1 MNTHQNPYIGPRAF
15 RTGEKLFGR
24 GRETAE
30 LIDLL
35 IAERVVLMS
44 SPSGAGKSSLINA
57 GVIPSMREHG
67 FTVFL
72 PMRVSRSLPS
82 DDVVPPE
89 TNRFVVSLLLSL
101 EESQERDR
109 QLQLDRLMRMTFED
123 YLAHRM
129 QLDAPSDSVL
139 VFDQF
144 EEILTIDPSQRAAK
158 QEFFD
163 QVGRALRD
171 RARWALF
178 ATREEYVA
186 ALQPYVRSIPT
197 RLATSFRLDLLSK
210 AAAME
215 AICEPAREAGV
226 EFEPAAVEELERFLS
241 LVRVQQ
247 PDGTTTEEPGDYI
260 EPVQLQV
267 VCRRLWDTLPPAA
280 TAITA
285 DHVQKVGQVERAL
298 ADYYEDVVAAA
309 TRLKGGGER
318 AVREWVEKA
327 LITPSGIRGEVM
339 HTPKASGGLDNA
351 VIAKLVEGYLV
362 RADNR
367 RGNTWY
373 ELAHDRLIEPVRT
386 SNAEWFEKNLHP
398 MQRQAE
404 LWDRQGK
411 PERLLLRGPDLKAA
425 ESWAR
430 ANTAFILAVEDDFLL
445 RSAKQR
451 TAAWVKRGTFVSFI
465 SMLLIG
471 LLVVLEQYHATQ
483 QQTALANQHFH
494 LAFTSAKKLLDQ
506 LDTSQKRGDITV
518 KGAKDMLI
526 VASEMVKGVN
536 VKHTAETVELFVNQL
551 WTASEI
557 NATLGDSTQAYN
569 EAVSARD
576 AVKLLLAAHPGNPK
590 VMELLYNSLWRV
602 GDAIADRD
610 LRPATQELALKEFQE
625 AEKLARQLV
634 KMAPE
639 DRRRQRNVAF
649 VLLKIGDV
657 RQVLHEWPSAIAFY
671 GEALT
676 IMQAVV
682 AGEPANRDWQRDLA
696 NTLSRLGQARAGKGD
711 LNTAL
716 EQYRAALKIRSELA
730 ADNRMDDVLI
740 LPSNLAISHKEIAE
754 LHAKRGDLDAALDE
768 YRLAIGI
775 REKLLDKDP
784 LNTDRQ
790 SSLASLYVGEGVV
803 LERKGNLA
811 AALEQYRKAYKLR
824 RELALRDRTNP
835 VWQRNF
841 ATAGMSA
848 ADLLEAQNA
857 AQNNVVQ
864 SQDLNEAAKLYRD
877 AIGILLLL
885 GPRYDR
891 HVFRDVFHCY
901 IKIGDILKSQNDP
914 EGALKEYGRASR
926 IARDSTAEDAT
937 SVQWHKK
944 LAQSYDK
951 IGEFLAAQERADEA
965 LEHYQTAIKFVEN
978 LAAKYPQIAA
988 LPALAERL
996 KEKIGSPVR

>member
-35 IAERVVLMS
+35 IAERVVLLS

-57 GVIPSMREHG
+57 GVIPSMRDEHG

-109 QLQLDRLMRMTFED
+109 QLPLDRLMRMTFED

-129 QLDAPSDSVL
+129 QIDAPSDSVL
-139 VFDQF
+139 FVFDQF

-171 RARWALF
+171 PARWALF

-186 ALQPYVRSIPT
+186 ALRPYVRSIPT
-197 RLATSFRLDLLSK
+197 RLATSFRLELLSK

-318 AVREWVEKA
+318 VVREWVEKA
-327 LITPSGIRGEVM
+327 LIAPSGIRGEVM
-339 HTPKASGGLDNA
+339 RTPKASGGLDNA
-351 VIAKLVEGYLV
+351 VIAELVDRYLV
-362 RADNR
+362 REDNR

-404 LWDRQGK
+404 LWERQGK

-445 RSAKQR
+445 RSAMQR
-451 TAAWVKRGTFVSFI
+451 RAAWVKRGTFVSFI
-465 SMLLIG
+465 SVSLIT
-471 LLVVLEQYHATQ
+471 LLVVREQYHENQKKTE
-483 QQTALANQHFH
+483 LANRHFEVAVNSAQS
-494 LAFTSAKKLLDQ
+494 LLVQLSTSN
-506 LDTSQKRGDITV
+506 SHGDITM
-518 KGAKDMLI
+518 KGATDMLKLANGI
-526 VASEMVKGVN
+526 VDQVRSVENTTKTIFLRIRLAHTTSDIQGDLGNYSEAYD
-536 VKHTAETVELFVNQL
+536 TAKK
-551 WTASEI
+551 
-557 NATLGDSTQAYN
+557 
-569 EAVSARD
+569 ARD
-576 AVKLLLAAHPGNPK
+576 LAESLREAEPGNPE
-590 VMELLYNSLWRV
+590 VLQGVYDSIWRM
-602 GDAIADRD
+602 GDAISYRGRN
-610 LRPATQELALKEFQE
+610 RPNQEKALAEYLE
-625 AEKLARQLV
+625 AEKLARRLLD
-634 KMAPE
+634 MSPE
-639 DRRRQRNVAF
+639 DGARGRQLMF
-649 VLLKIGDV
+649 VHQKIGDV
-657 RQVLHEWPSAIAFY
+657 RLALHEYDAATF
-671 GEALT
+671 EFHTALT
-676 IMQAVV
+676 FIQNVV
-682 AGEPANRDWQRDLA
+682 A
-696 NTLSRLGQARAGKGD
+696 K
-711 LNTAL
+711 
-716 EQYRAALKIRSELA
+716 
-730 ADNRMDDVLI
+730 
-740 LPSNLAISHKEIAE
+740 
-754 LHAKRGDLDAALDE
+754 
-768 YRLAIGI
+768 
-775 REKLLDKDP
+775 
-784 LNTDRQ
+784 
-790 SSLASLYVGEGVV
+790 
-803 LERKGNLA
+803 
-811 AALEQYRKAYKLR
+811 
-824 RELALRDRTNP
+824 
-835 VWQRNF
+835 
-841 ATAGMSA
+841 
-848 ADLLEAQNA
+848 
-857 AQNNVVQ
+857 
-864 SQDLNEAAKLYRD
+864 
-877 AIGILLLL
+877 
-885 GPRYDR
+885 
-891 HVFRDVFHCY
+891 
-901 IKIGDILKSQNDP
+901 
-914 EGALKEYGRASR
+914 
-926 IARDSTAEDAT
+926 
-937 SVQWHKK
+937 
-944 LAQSYDK
+944 
-951 IGEFLAAQERADEA
+951 
-965 LEHYQTAIKFVEN
+965 
-978 LAAKYPQIAA
+978 
-988 LPALAERL
+988 
-996 KEKIGSPVR
+996 